1 MTKMKN
7 SLYALVAVLVGV
19 MLVGLLPGQLSN
31 LATSSV
37 ELNSL
42 QGSKAPG
49 NDNVT
54 VEGPGFTPSRSNS
67 SSGNETVTSL
77 GETTTAAS
85 TANVTTGSKSDGSE
99 GSELNVVEAYNSSAD
114 LSYYGM
120 MSMGLIV
127 ALGVYLISRRMLG

>member
-1 MTKMKN
+1 MKN

-31 LATSSV
+31 LATSAV
-37 ELNSL
+37 DLTTL

-49 NDNVT
+49 NSNVT
-54 VEGPGFTPSRSNS
+54 VEGSGFTPSRSNS

-85 TANVTTGSKSDGSE
+85 TANATAGPKSDGSE
-99 GSELNVVEAYNSSAD
+99 GPVLNVVEAYNPSAD
-114 LSYYGM
+114 LAYYGM
-120 MSMGLIV
+120 MSVGLV
-127 ALGVYLISRRMLG
+127 MALGVYLISRRMLG